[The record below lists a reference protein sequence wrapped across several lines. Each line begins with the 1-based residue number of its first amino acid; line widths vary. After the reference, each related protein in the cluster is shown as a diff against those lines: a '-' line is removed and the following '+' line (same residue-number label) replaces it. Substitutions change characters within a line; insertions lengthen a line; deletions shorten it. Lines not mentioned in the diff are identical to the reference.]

1 MVAAPGLWAVG
12 RDVLWCLGLGLLLG
26 AGRDALGLGA
36 GNGPVR
42 CFLWDTA
49 AFVLGAVALCG
60 YAASASASGV
70 ARWYMA
76 LGLGAGALSWRW
88 AVSPGLHRAL
98 GGAIDALA
106 RLAARGQNAAAAPLR
121 RVWTVLRPPKRAK
134 LAGLGRKTSQK
145 VTKTK
150 KVLQKGER
158 ILYN

>member
-26 AGRDALGLGA
+26 AGRDVLGLGA
-36 GNGPVR
+36 GNGPIR
-42 CFLWDTA
+42 CFLWDVA
-49 AFVLGAVALCG
+49 AFVLGAGALCG

-70 ARWYMA
+70 TRWYMA
-76 LGLGAGALSWRW
+76 VGMGSGALGWRW

-98 GGAIDALA
+98 GWGIGTLA
-106 RLAARGQNAAAAPLR
+106 RLAARAQNAAVAPLR
-121 RVWTVLRPPKRAK
+121 RVWAKLRPVKSSRPQ
-134 LAGLGRKTSQK
+134 RKTSQK